1 MNKSMKEN
9 LNILHFKILSDS
21 WNDLSSLENYSV
33 VVEWIHPPMD
43 MFFNLP
49 LLFLFYSYTRGGRM
63 IWWWHVVS
71 LGPPK
76 KGDSEQPL
84 MWVFLGPCWFFF
96 ISCGSSKV
104 IVCHAVTCHISHAL
118 CWSLGYAEQLL
129 SLWPCS
135 KVTVYRWKWQCFFDI
150 LLITSSCDIKVHRAG
165 SLLKMQKY

>member
-1 MNKSMKEN
+1 MVISHMASFVNKWPHQKWGEGGVSPKGDIGGGLNKSMKEN

-49 LLFLFYSYTRGGRM
+49 LLFLFYSYTGGGM

-76 KGDSEQPL
+76 KGDMP
-84 MWVFLGPCWFFF
+84 LGPCWNF
-96 ISCGSSKV
+96 STVQSLSAAWRGRMAAGDLGESPGAEMWKL
-104 IVCHAVTCHISHAL
+104 VCPV
-118 CWSLGYAEQLL
+118 
-129 SLWPCS
+129 
-135 KVTVYRWKWQCFFDI
+135 
-150 LLITSSCDIKVHRAG
+150 
-165 SLLKMQKY
+165 

>member
-49 LLFLFYSYTRGGRM
+49 LLFLFYSYTGGGM

-84 MWVFLGPCWFFF
+84 M
-96 ISCGSSKV
+96 
-104 IVCHAVTCHISHAL
+104 
-118 CWSLGYAEQLL
+118 
-129 SLWPCS
+129 
-135 KVTVYRWKWQCFFDI
+135 
-150 LLITSSCDIKVHRAG
+150 
-165 SLLKMQKY
+165 